1 MECINHNRYFIFLLL
16 TLLTVGCEKVS
27 LPDPVEEVPIFT
39 SKLSLGDQ
47 TLDLAAGRENYELAT
62 RFNKDDKG
70 VVTFLGIL
78 KPKDCRDNN
87 RCPQSLRFAIRDQSI
102 FDPAT
107 FRVDQALKV
116 RNYAY
121 SWNHHRDSVQ
131 VALVVDDLSPN
142 LSQVP
147 AQWDFGQARV
157 LKQDHRGALL
167 AIDRTQTYRISYT
180 ITRGNL
186 LSQQVQTVN
195 LTEGGC
201 RCVIATNG
209 KEISVRAMGE
219 APFQYQWSTGD
230 TTQTLVRANASVRKF
245 EVTVTDA
252 KGCVSKAALSPSIA
266 SVDVTNFSS
275 VSFDIKKQG
284 HVATLDRLQLG
295 QVVIE
300 YIDRNQQTFSSQRF
314 SQPEDSYFNITDVSE
329 FEENAAGQ
337 RTKKLQIELSCLLF
351 DASVD
356 NHRPLMG
363 KATIAVA
370 YPD

>member
-1 MECINHNRYFIFLLL
+1 MEWLNNNRCFLLFLL
-16 TLLTVGCEKVS
+16 TLSVVGCEKVT
-27 LPDPVEEVPIFT
+27 LPEPVEEVPIFT
-39 SKLSLGDQ
+39 SRLSLGDQ

-62 RFNKDDKG
+62 RFSKDDAG

-78 KPKDCRDNN
+78 KPKDCDNN
-87 RCPQSLRFAIRDQSI
+87 RCPQSLRFAIRDQAI
-102 FDPAT
+102 FDPLT

-116 RNYAY
+116 RSYAY
-121 SWNHHRDSVQ
+121 SWNRHRDSVQ
-131 VALVVDDLSPN
+131 VALVVDELPPN
-142 LSQVP
+142 LSLIP

-157 LKQDHRGALL
+157 LKQDHRGAIL
-167 AIDRTQTYRISYT
+167 AIDRTQTYRIGYT

-209 KEISVRAMGE
+209 KEIGVRAMGE
-219 APFQYQWSTGD
+219 APFKYEWSTGD
-230 TTQTLVRANASVRKF
+230 TTQTLIRANASVRKF

-252 KGCVSKAALSPSIA
+252 NGCVSKAALSPSIA
-266 SVDVTNFSS
+266 SVDVANFSS

-284 HVATLDRLQLG
+284 HVASLDRLRLG

-300 YIDRNQQTFSSQRF
+300 YIDRKQETFSSQRF
-314 SQPEDSYFNITDVSE
+314 SQPEDSYFNITNVSE
-329 FEENAAGQ
+329 FEENEAGQ

-351 DASVD
+351 DSSTD
-356 NHRPLMG
+356 KHRPLMG
-363 KATIAVA
+363 RATIAVA